1 MKQHVLG
8 VESGFMF
15 GSLTTL
21 SSAEERK
28 MQYSLHCM
36 EESLEVKGAAMEAS
50 PSFTTC
56 T

>member
-1 MKQHVLG
+1 M
-8 VESGFMF
+8 SGF
-15 GSLTTL
+15 LP
-21 SSAEERK
+21 AEIK
-28 MQYSLHCM
+28 KKTFYSLHCM

>member
-1 MKQHVLG
+1 
-8 VESGFMF
+8 MF
-15 GSLTTL
+15 GSVTTS
-21 SSAEERK
+21 SSAVIRK

-36 EESLEVKGAAMEAS
+36 DESLEVKGAAMEAS

>member
-1 MKQHVLG
+1 
-8 VESGFMF
+8 MF
-15 GSLTTL
+15 GSLP
-21 SSAEERK
+21 AEIINRF
-28 MQYSLHCM
+28 YSLHCM